1 MENEYQKSIAEWRK
15 DEHSFRLWVARL
27 INTIQ
32 QRRQVQSKE
41 LELFRDQFEFET
53 GLDSRK
59 DKGKAAFESACRVHI
74 QRAQVKQQRRLEAE
88 ERAGTIAEFDDLGPM
103 EDLGGDAEFEAE
115 IVKQHPEF
123 KR

>member
-1 MENEYQKSIAEWRK
+1 MENEYQKSIAQWRK
-15 DEHSFRLWVARL
+15 SEHNLRLWVARL
-27 INTIQ
+27 IKTIQ

-53 GLDSRK
+53 GLDSHK
-59 DKGKAAFESACRVHI
+59 EGAAAFESACRVHI

-88 ERAGTIAEFDDLGPM
+88 ERAGTIAEFDDFGPM
-103 EDLGGDAEFEAE
+103 EDLGGDAEFAAE
-115 IVKQHPEF
+115 ILKQHPEF

>member
-15 DEHSFRLWVARL
+15 GEHSLRLWVARL
-27 INTIQ
+27 ITTIQ
-32 QRRQVQSKE
+32 QRKQVQSKE

-53 GLDSRK
+53 GLDSR
-59 DKGKAAFESACRVHI
+59 DGKGKAAFESACRVHI
-74 QRAQVKQQRRLEAE
+74 QRAEVKRKRRLEAE

-115 IVKQHPEF
+115 ILKQHPEF

>member
-1 MENEYQKSIAEWRK
+1 MNEYQKSIEQWRK
-15 DEHSFRLWVARL
+15 GEHRLRLWVARL
-27 INTIQ
+27 ITTLK
-32 QRRQVQSKE
+32 QRKQVQSKE

-74 QRAQVKQQRRLEAE
+74 QRAEAKRQRRLEAE

-103 EDLGGDAEFEAE
+103 EDLGGDGEFEAE
-115 IVKQHPEF
+115 ILKQHPEF
-123 KR
+123 KK

>member
-15 DEHSFRLWVARL
+15 GEHSFRLWVARL
-27 INTIQ
+27 ITTIQ
-32 QRRQVQSKE
+32 QRREVQSKE

-53 GLDSRK
+53 GLDSHK
-59 DKGKAAFESACRVHI
+59 EGKAAFESACRVHI
-74 QRAQVKQQRRLEAE
+74 QRAEVKRKRRLEAE

-103 EDLGGDAEFEAE
+103 EDIGRDAEFEAE
-115 IVKQHPEF
+115 ILKQHPEF

>member
-1 MENEYQKSIAEWRK
+1 MENEYQKSIAQWRK
-15 DEHSFRLWVARL
+15 SEHNLRLWVARL
-27 INTIQ
+27 IKTIQ

-41 LELFRDQFEFET
+41 LELFCDQFEFET
-53 GLDSRK
+53 GLDSHK
-59 DKGKAAFESACRVHI
+59 EGAAAFESACRVHI
-74 QRAQVKQQRRLEAE
+74 QRAEVKRKRRLEAE

-115 IVKQHPEF
+115 IVKQQPEF